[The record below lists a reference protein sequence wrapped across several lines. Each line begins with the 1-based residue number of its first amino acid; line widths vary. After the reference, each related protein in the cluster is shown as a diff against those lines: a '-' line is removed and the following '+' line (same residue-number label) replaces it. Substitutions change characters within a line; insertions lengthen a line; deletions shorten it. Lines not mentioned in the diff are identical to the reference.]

1 MISCREL
8 AELLIDYVDENLST
22 EQWLTLEQHLE
33 KCASCQTFVTT
44 YRLTIN
50 VTRKLAERPL
60 PAELAQKLR
69 VALAPYLAGR
79 ECAPPPP

>member
-1 MISCREL
+1 MISCREF
-8 AELLIDYVDENLST
+8 AVLLIDYVDNQLST
-22 EQWLTLEQHLE
+22 EQWLSIEEHLE
-33 KCASCQTFVTT
+33 TCPPCKTFLAT

-50 VTRKLAERPL
+50 VTHKLAERPL
-60 PAELAQKLR
+60 PAELVQRLR